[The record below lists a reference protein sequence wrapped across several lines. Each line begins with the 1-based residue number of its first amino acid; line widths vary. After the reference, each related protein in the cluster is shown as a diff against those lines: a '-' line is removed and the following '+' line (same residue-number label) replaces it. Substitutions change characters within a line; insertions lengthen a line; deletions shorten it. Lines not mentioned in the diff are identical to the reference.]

1 MLLRKWNYD
10 IHEYEPYSVPDEW
23 DCRYSGFDMEEVINC
38 CQCGKEVTFGECY
51 SSQEVHSLMGFGY
64 MVCEE
69 CHEVEMKLRLKDWK
83 VQNERNKVQIVG

>member
-10 IHEYEPYSVPDEW
+10 IHEYEPYSVSDEW
-23 DCRYSGFDMEEVINC
+23 DCRYSGFDMSEIINC

-69 CHEVEMKLRLKDWK
+69 CHKIETKRRLK
-83 VQNERNKVQIVG
+83 NR